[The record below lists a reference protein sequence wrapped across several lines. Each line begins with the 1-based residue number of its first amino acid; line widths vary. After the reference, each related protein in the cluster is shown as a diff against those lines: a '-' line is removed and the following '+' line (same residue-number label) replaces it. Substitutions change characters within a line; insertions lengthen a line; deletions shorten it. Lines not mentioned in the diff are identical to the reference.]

1 MPAYPAHAVISINS
15 GQPSGSG
22 NEKAWDDD
30 HAKQE
35 KREELALSVLK
46 WHAQKP
52 TVELNG
58 KEDKAVAYG
67 GAKRKHG
74 RRLFLPSL
82 RLSKMNSKIENRN
95 LGTESTILSWKE
107 RCPLLLLSARR
118 FEVLGFYI
126 PPQFF
131 TDLDPFTVSALPP
144 RITFRAKST
153 HDEKH
158 SNHDAGVTPMPSPR
172 EQLPWPAGFQEAP
185 LELESAIEGEKK
197 ERSGHQ
203 SLVPIVHRIEVHEKP
218 NDEAW
223 KNDQDKAR
231 DL

>member
-82 RLSKMNSKIENRN
+82 RLSS
-95 LGTESTILSWKE
+95 SQQ
-107 RCPLLLLSARR
+107 
-118 FEVLGFYI
+118 GFYI